1 MALIS
6 TSTIGMILLKKLKN
20 IGPGAMVAAAFI
32 GPGTVTTA
40 TIAGSSYG
48 FTLLWAIV
56 FSILATF
63 LLQEMASRLGVVGRM
78 GVGEAIR
85 KKAKHP
91 LFKIFSTFLVLG
103 AILIGNAAYEAGNIT
118 GAVLGFD
125 TYTENLTDL
134 PFNPLIFVIGVAAFL
149 LLFSGKYKLIER
161 SLIVM
166 VSVMGAV
173 FLFASIMLKPDIGE
187 IIKSIFIPTM
197 PKGALMMV
205 VGLIGTTVV
214 PYNLFLHAAAVKER
228 WSGADHLSDSRWDT
242 ALSVIIGGLITMA
255 ILISSAVAFAGK
267 NKVVSKG
274 SDLAEQL
281 YPVLGEWS
289 VIFIALGFLAAG
301 LSSSVTAPLAAAF
314 ATTEILG
321 WPHDL
326 KGKKFRMAW
335 LFVLVNG
342 LIFSSLGFNP
352 TSVILFAQVANGMLL
367 PIIALFLLWIVND
380 KNIMGEYVNSR
391 LVNILGLLV
400 IILTLILGI
409 RGILSALQII

>member
-1 MALIS
+1 MSVLQ
-6 TSTIGMILLKKLKN
+6 KLKN

-48 FTLLWAIV
+48 FTLLWAIL

-63 LLQEMASRLGVVGRM
+63 LLQEMSSRLGVAGRL
-78 GVGEAIR
+78 GVGEAIS
-85 KKAKHP
+85 KKVTHP
-91 LFKIFSTFLVLG
+91 ILKFFSTFLVIG
-103 AILIGNAAYEAGNIT
+103 AIVIGNAAYEAGNIT

-125 TYTENLTDL
+125 SFMESFSDL
-134 PFNPLIFVIGVAAFL
+134 PYNPLIFVIGLGAFA

-161 SLIVM
+161 SLVIM

-173 FLFASIMLKPDIGE
+173 FLFSAIMLNPSLVA
-187 IIKSIFIPTM
+187 IIKGIFVPTL
-197 PKGALMMV
+197 PKGALIMV
-205 VGLIGTTVV
+205 IGLIGTTVV
-214 PYNLFLHAAAVKER
+214 PYNLFLHASAVKER
-228 WSGADHLSDSRWDT
+228 WSGVGHLTDSRWDT
-242 ALSVIIGGLITMA
+242 ALSVVIGGLITMA

-281 YPVLGEWS
+281 YPILGDWS
-289 VIFIALGFLAAG
+289 VFFIAFGFLAAG

-314 ATTEILG
+314 ATSEILG
-321 WPHDL
+321 WEHDL
-326 KGKKFRMAW
+326 KGRKFRVVWM
-335 LFVLVNG
+335 FVLING
-342 LIFSSLGFNP
+342 IVFSSLGFNP

-380 KNIMGEYVNSR
+380 KS
-391 LVNILGLLV
+391 ILGEHTNSGLTNLLGAGV
-400 IILTLILGI
+400 ILLTLILGV
-409 RGILSALQII
+409 RGILSALGIL

>member
-1 MALIS
+1 MQLAF
-6 TSTIGMILLKKLKN
+6 LKKLKN

-48 FTLLWAIV
+48 FTLLWAIL
-56 FSILATF
+56 FSIVATF
-63 LLQEMASRLGVVGRM
+63 LLQEMSSRLGVIGGI

-85 KKAKHP
+85 KKVSHP
-91 LFKIFSTFLVLG
+91 LLKFFSTFLVIG
-103 AILIGNAAYEAGNIT
+103 AIVIGNAAYEAGNIT

-125 TYTENLTDL
+125 GFIEGMTDF
-134 PFNPLIFVIGVAAFL
+134 PFNPLIFVIGVAAFA

-161 SLIVM
+161 SLVIM

-173 FLFASIMLKPDIGE
+173 FLFSAIMLKPNFGHILQG
-187 IIKSIFIPTM
+187 IFVPTL
-197 PKGALMMV
+197 PKGGLIMV
-205 VGLIGTTVV
+205 IGLIGTTVV
-214 PYNLFLHAAAVKER
+214 PYNLFLHASAVKER
-228 WSGADHLSDSRWDT
+228 WSGKEDLSSCRWDT
-242 ALSVIIGGLITMA
+242 AISVILGGIITMA
-255 ILISSAVAFAGK
+255 ILISSAVAFAGQ

-281 YPVLGEWS
+281 HPILGEWS
-289 VIFIALGFLAAG
+289 ALFIAFGFLAAG

-314 ATTEILG
+314 ATSEILG
-321 WPHDL
+321 WKHDL
-326 KGKKFRMAW
+326 KGKKFRWVW

-367 PIIALFLLWIVND
+367 PIIAAFLLWIVND
-380 KNIMGEYVNSR
+380 RNLLGDYVNSR
-391 LVNILGLLV
+391 TVNLFGFLV
-400 IILTLILGI
+400 ILLTLILGV
-409 RGILSALQII
+409 RGILSAFKIL